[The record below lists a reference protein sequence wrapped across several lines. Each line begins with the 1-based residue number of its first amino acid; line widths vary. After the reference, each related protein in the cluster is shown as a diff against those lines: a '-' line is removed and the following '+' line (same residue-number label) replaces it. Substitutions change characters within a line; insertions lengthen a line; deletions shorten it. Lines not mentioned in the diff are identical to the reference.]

1 VQMEIKDYLLWAV
14 KEAIIRTQM
23 GMFWDHTEVEI
34 FLKIQRLDR
43 IE

>member
-1 VQMEIKDYLLWAV
+1 MQMEIKDYLLWEV

-23 GMFWDHTEVEI
+23 GMFWDHMEVEI
-34 FLKIQRLDR
+34 FLKIQRSDR